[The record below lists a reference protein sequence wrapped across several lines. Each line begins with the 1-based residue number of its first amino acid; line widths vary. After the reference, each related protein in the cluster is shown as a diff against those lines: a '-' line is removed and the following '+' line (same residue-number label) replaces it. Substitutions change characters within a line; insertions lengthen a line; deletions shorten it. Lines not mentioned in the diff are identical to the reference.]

1 MLGGLAAFVGDN
13 FAAATALQPARGES
27 KMTLADEVLA
37 AIGAVASSKL
47 KDVQLSGTLGEED
60 AAVAVAMEQVRVR
73 VRVRVRVIIR
83 VRVMIRVRVRVRVS

>member
-13 FAAATALQPARGES
+13 YAAAAALQPARVEH

-73 VRVRVRVIIR
+73 V
-83 VRVMIRVRVRVRVS
+83 MIRVRVRVRVS